1 MHEEAFF
8 GRDGPL
14 QMSVGGSRMEKDQ
27 RLFLILKILL
37 LIVLIGILVYGFI
50 GPELGKTF

>member
-8 GRDGPL
+8 DGDGPL
-14 QMSVGGSRMEKDQ
+14 QMSVGGSRLEIDQ

-37 LIVLIGILVYGFI
+37 LIILIGILAYGFI